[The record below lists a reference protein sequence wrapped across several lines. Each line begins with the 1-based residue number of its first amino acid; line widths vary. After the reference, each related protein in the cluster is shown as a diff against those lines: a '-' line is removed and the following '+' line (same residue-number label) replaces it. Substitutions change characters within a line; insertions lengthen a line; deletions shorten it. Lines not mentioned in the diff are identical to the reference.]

1 MTKKN
6 KKITIAIITLLV
18 ITAIGVTMAVSHYSK
33 PDFTK
38 MTPQQIRQYFD
49 SNQFRDANEDK
60 RQEMREQMG
69 EAMMARAAAQ
79 ANEYSALSADQ
90 KTVYLDKIIDDMEAR
105 RAARD
110 ANDANGPDPNRFAR
124 FGPADANRPRF
135 GQRGN
140 MGQRPR
146 VNTERRRERSS
157 RISAD
162 TSVKMMQF
170 RQDLM
175 NRMQERGITPG
186 RGGFGGGFGSPPPGR

>member
-1 MTKKN
+1 
-6 KKITIAIITLLV
+6 
-18 ITAIGVTMAVSHYSK
+18 MAVSHYSK

-79 ANEYSALSADQ
+79 ANEYANLSADE

-135 GQRGN
+135 GQRGAN

-175 NRMQERGITPG
+175 NRMQERGVTPG
-186 RGGFGGGFGSPPPGR
+186 RGGFGGGFGGPPPGGR